1 MEVIGGIMQGK
12 VSMEDIAAKLGITK
26 NTVSLVFRNM
36 PGISEKTRKSVLET
50 AKQLGYKYKK
60 DSRNIDSK
68 KPPLKNICLLQ
79 SKSTYDTTGFFAF
92 IQLGIESE
100 AQKNSLNLILHVYDD
115 SDENFDVPMCI
126 TEGLVSGVITI
137 GRVQRNTA
145 NILNSLKIPMVMV
158 DHYFEDIYIDYV
170 LSDNQN
176 CGYIATEYLIN
187 HGHTQLGFSGDIK
200 AAVSFYDRYMGFLKA
215 LNINNIKLNP
225 HYLIT
230 DKCIGVVINDGLEN
244 AVNEMK
250 KLPSMP
256 TAFFCCNDHEAISMI
271 KALNV
276 MGYKVPSD
284 ISVISFDNID
294 SSNTFTPRLT
304 TLNVHKEYM
313 GSKAVQ
319 KLIERISFPDGP
331 KEKILL
337 SAEIIER
344 QSVKF
349 KR

>member
-1 MEVIGGIMQGK
+1 MQDK

-60 DSRNIDSK
+60 DSKGFDVK
-68 KPPLKNICLLQ
+68 KSPLRNICLLQ

-100 AQKNSLNLILHVYDD
+100 AKKNSLNLMLHVYDD
-115 SDENFDVPMCI
+115 SDENFQVPMCI
-126 TEGLVSGVITI
+126 TDGLVSGVISI
-137 GRVQRNTA
+137 GRVRKSTA
-145 NILNSLKIPMVMV
+145 EKLNSLNIPMVMV
-158 DHYFEDIYIDYV
+158 DHYYEDIYIDYV

-176 CGYIATEYLIN
+176 CGYIATDYLIN
-187 HGHTQLGFSGDIK
+187 HGHTELGFTGDIK
-200 AAVSFYDRYMGFLKA
+200 AAVSFYDRYVGFLKA
-215 LNINNIKLNP
+215 LDINNIKLNP
-225 HYLIT
+225 DYIIT
-230 DKCIGVVINDGLEN
+230 DKCIGVVANESLEN

-256 TAFFCCNDHEAISMI
+256 TAFFCCCDHEAISVM
-271 KALNV
+271 KVLNIL
-276 MGYKVPSD
+276 GYKVPND
-284 ISVISFDNID
+284 ISIISFDNID
-294 SSNTFTPRLT
+294 LSHSITPRLT
-304 TLNVHKEYM
+304 TLNVHKEFM
-313 GSKAVQ
+313 GAKAVQ
-319 KLIERISFPDGP
+319 KLIERINFPNAP

-344 QSVKF
+344 QSVKNL
-349 KR
+349 KSKK

>member
-1 MEVIGGIMQGK
+1 MQGK

-50 AKQLGYKYKK
+50 AKQLGYRYKK
-60 DSRNIDSK
+60 DARSIDGK
-68 KPPLKNICLLQ
+68 KTPLKNICLLQ

-100 AQKNSLNLILHVYDD
+100 AKKNSLNLMLHVYDD
-115 SDENFDVPMCI
+115 SDENFEVPMCI
-126 TEGLVSGVITI
+126 NEGLVSGVITI

-158 DHYFEDIYIDYV
+158 DHYYEDIYIDYV

-176 CGYIATEYLIN
+176 CGYIATEYLIKQ
-187 HGHTQLGFSGDIK
+187 GHTQLGFSGDIK

-215 LNINNIKLNP
+215 LDINNIRVNP
-225 HYLIT
+225 DYLIT
-230 DKCIGVVINDGLEN
+230 DKCIGVVINEGLDN
-244 AVNEMK
+244 AVDEMK

-284 ISVISFDNID
+284 ISIISFDNID
-294 SSNTFTPRLT
+294 SSHTFSPRLT
-304 TLNVHKEYM
+304 TLNVHKEHM
-313 GSKAVQ
+313 GAKAVQ
-319 KLIERISFPDGP
+319 KLIERINSPNGP

-344 QSVKF
+344 QSVKNL
-349 KR
+349 KNNNITK